1 MSGSCRDTCAWAATC
16 SQMMT
21 GLDPAKCRVAKSLK
35 HYWKTPENAAEVV
48 RLNEMRRK
56 YEDEGWEDDE
66 TDDGREDD

>member
-1 MSGSCRDTCAWAATC
+1 MI
-16 SQMMT
+16 

-35 HYWKTPENAAEVV
+35 HYWKTPENAVEVV

-66 TDDGREDD
+66 ADDGREDD